1 MRPASIGSPSC
12 GLQAGSGPARVSTIG
27 STLFTPG
34 ARCHTTKSEAGS
46 PRGRPATSCSSAA
59 IPPAEAPT
67 TTISFFA
74 ILPAVQLSSLGQFVD
89 QENHAFALL
98 RGGQER
104 GAGDLAADF
113 LAAAVDGI
121 ERDFLV
127 IDLAQQAG
135 PDRRAHLAH
144 RQADVEVE
152 ERAALHLVGP
162 QPPEF

>member
-1 MRPASIGSPSC
+1 MRPGSIGSPSC

-27 STLFTPG
+27 STLVTPG
-34 ARCHTTKSEAGS
+34 ARCHTTKSAAGS

-74 ILPAVQLSSLGQFVD
+74 IQSAVQLSSLGELVD
-89 QENHAFALL
+89 QENHAFAFLCC
-98 RGGQER
+98 REQR

-127 IDLAQQAG
+127 IGLAQQA
-135 PDRRAHLAH
+135 
-144 RQADVEVE
+144 
-152 ERAALHLVGP
+152 
-162 QPPEF
+162 